1 MNSDQPA
8 NLTLPLP
15 WHRSL
20 LEEWLSRRQQGRLA
34 HALLL
39 SGPAGSGKHRL
50 AAALIQA
57 LLCQSGQAQAC
68 GQCQG
73 CHLAVAGTHPDL
85 HVLTPEEGKRQVR
98 IDQVRNLVEFAAR
111 TAQFGGYRVA
121 LIEPAEAMNRNAQNA
136 LLKTL
141 EEPGQNTLLVLV
153 SHQPSLLL
161 PTVRSRCQQQAL
173 ALPNADEARRW
184 LAERIGDEQRA
195 LALLG
200 QADGAPLRALE
211 LDSADWF
218 ADRTELLGQC
228 LALLE
233 RRSPVSAV
241 SARLLEYDLL
251 SLLAALATWWQ
262 QAAAMTANRA
272 ERADPAL
279 LPLFRRLRGQ
289 CDRLRLLQ
297 AAGKARQAQRA
308 LLAGNNPNPEL
319 VLEQLLLFLAGVDDL
334 HPAF

>member
-1 MNSDQPA
+1 MASEDRA
-8 NLTLPLP
+8 ALTLPLP
-15 WHRSL
+15 WHAPVLSD
-20 LEEWLSRRQQGRLA
+20 WLSRRQQGRLA

-50 AAALIQA
+50 ATALAQA
-57 LLCQSGQAQAC
+57 LLCQRDAERAC

-73 CHLAVAGTHPDL
+73 CHLAVAGTHPDM
-85 HVLTPEEGKRQVR
+85 HVLTPDDGKRQVR
-98 IDQVRNLVEFAAR
+98 IDQVRELVEFASR

-141 EEPGQNTLLVLV
+141 EEPGRDTLLILV
-153 SHQPSLLL
+153 SDQPSLLL

-173 ALPNADEARRW
+173 PLPDPDQARQW
-184 LAERIGDEQRA
+184 LTERIGDPQRA
-195 LALLG
+195 AALLG
-200 QADGAPLRALE
+200 QTGGVPLQALA

-228 LALLE
+228 LAVLE
-233 RRSPVSAV
+233 RRSPVSVAA
-241 SARLLEYDLL
+241 ARLLEYEAL
-251 SLLAALATWWQ
+251 SVLPALATWWQ
-262 QAAAMTANRA
+262 QAASMTARRA
-272 ERADPAL
+272 EQADPAL
-279 LPLFRRLRGQ
+279 LPLFRRLRGH

-297 AAGKARQAQRA
+297 AAGRARQAQRA
-308 LLAGNNPNPEL
+308 LQGGTNPNPEL
-319 VLEQLLLFLAGVDDL
+319 LLEQLLLFLAGVDDL